1 MADVVI
7 LGEVLIDM
15 IATEQNVTLF
25 DAPAFEPK
33 PGGAPANVA
42 VGVRRLG
49 RPSTLVGR
57 VGKDDFG
64 DGLRDLLDAEGVD
77 TSHLLTDPKQRT
89 TLALVSLSDT
99 GDPHFAIYLAASA
112 NLRPADLDE
121 SLFANAQVFHF
132 SSVSLAR
139 EPSRSATFEA
149 LRLAKQHGV
158 LCTYDVNWRPAVW
171 PDPEQGK
178 AIIKQPIPQTD
189 LLKLSA
195 EELHLITGIADV
207 PAALEALD
215 APVPLVMVTL
225 GKDGCC
231 YRFEDMIYTTAV
243 DPVVDVVDATG
254 AGDAFMA
261 VLIADLP
268 FPLER
273 DVLARVAQ
281 RACKAGAI
289 TVTRRGAIP
298 ALPYLED
305 LTDYPG

>member
-1 MADVVI
+1 MVEVVI

-15 IATEQNVTLF
+15 IATEKDVTLF

-49 RPSTLVGR
+49 RSSALVGR

-64 DGLRDLLDAEGVD
+64 AGLRELLQAEGVD
-77 TSHLLTDPKQRT
+77 TSHLATDPEYRT
-89 TLALVSLSDT
+89 TMALVSLSDT

-112 NLRPADLDE
+112 QLQPADLDE
-121 SLFANAQVFHF
+121 TLFADAQVFHF

-139 EPSRSATFEA
+139 EPSRSATLEA

-158 LCTYDVNWRPAVW
+158 LCSYDVNWRPAIW
-171 PDPEQGK
+171 PDPAAGK
-178 AIIKQPIPQTD
+178 AIIKQPIPQID

-195 EELHLITGIADV
+195 DELRLITGVADV
-207 PAALEALD
+207 RAALETLD
-215 APVPLVMVTL
+215 APAPLVVVTL
-225 GKDGCC
+225 GKDGCL
-231 YRFEDMIYTTAV
+231 YRFENTIYSEAV
-243 DPVVDVVDATG
+243 DPVDEVVDATG

-261 VLIADLP
+261 VLLTGLQ
-268 FPLER
+268 FPLQA
-273 DVLARVAQ
+273 DALARVAR

-298 ALPYLED
+298 SLPYPAD
-305 LTDYPG
+305 LADYPV